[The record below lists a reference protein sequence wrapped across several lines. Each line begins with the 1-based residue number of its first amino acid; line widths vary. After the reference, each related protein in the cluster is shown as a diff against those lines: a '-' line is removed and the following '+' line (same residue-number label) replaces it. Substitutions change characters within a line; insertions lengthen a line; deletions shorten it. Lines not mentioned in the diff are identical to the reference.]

1 MTGPAPLFEGD
12 MGFFQQVSGPFDL
25 PRLGGPTAG
34 DWMLPKT
41 SIKFV
46 PAEYHSQS
54 AIAAAFEL
62 RPRIGDPA
70 RIRSIEIATFRTAVE
85 IIGQDPEKWRPKT
98 RETADHSLP
107 YCTAVALVDGEV
119 SAAQFTPDRLADP
132 ALLDLVARTTV
143 VEDPA
148 LTAGY
153 PAGIPNRV
161 SVTLDD
167 GTVLVEEVA
176 FPPGHDKN
184 PLTDDQLAVKFHGL
198 ADPALGADRAARL
211 CDRLARARRRPPAA
225 RGHRPARLARIVDPA

>member
-1 MTGPAPLFEGD
+1 MA
-12 MGFFQQVSGPFDL
+12 
-25 PRLGGPTAG
+25 
-34 DWMLPKT
+34 
-41 SIKFV
+41 
-46 PAEYHSQS
+46 
-54 AIAAAFEL
+54 
-62 RPRIGDPA
+62 RIGDPS

-85 IIGQDPEKWRPKT
+85 IIGQDPEKWRPRT

-119 SAAQFTPDRLADP
+119 SASQFTDERLADP

-143 VEDPA
+143 IESPE

-167 GTVLVEEVA
+167 GTTLIEEVA

-184 PLTDDQLAVKFHGL
+184 PLTDAQLRVKFDGL
-198 ADPALGADRAARL
+198 VVPALGAGRAEAIWERL
-211 CDRLARARRRPPAA
+211 SRLEADPRPHEAIALLDALSFP
-225 RGHRPARLARIVDPA
+225 G